1 MKGGA
6 SMEKESWRAAIVKH
20 FRAGHYRKALLVM
33 SANVGD
39 NGDVLSMIDNFTEN
53 ADPADDWKEVR

>member
-20 FRAGHYRKALLVM
+20 WRAGHYRKALRLM
-33 SANVGD
+33 AANVGD
-39 NGDVLSMIDNFTEN
+39 NGDVVSMIENFCEN
-53 ADPADDWKEVR
+53 TDPAEDWKEVR